1 MIIGQMTITI
11 EPEDIRRYIVAQDWT
26 DDQVQAFIARWQ
38 SSITDQL
45 VDTLLGPGGLLA
57 DYMSDPDCLAWVSTP
72 DNTQEGIS
80 PDVAR
85 VNYYCTH
92 CRDKGIEDV
101 DAMPAKDTTM
111 YWEKD
116 AQEWRL
122 SDDTGFERPYCTS
135 CGSEQ
140 LEEEQISSD

>member
-57 DYMSDPDCLAWVSTP
+57 DYMSDPDCLAWVTTP

-80 PDVAR
+80 LDVGVSPCSFCECPD
-85 VNYYCTH
+85 
-92 CRDKGIEDV
+92 
-101 DAMPAKDTTM
+101 
-111 YWEKD
+111 
-116 AQEWRL
+116 
-122 SDDTGFERPYCTS
+122 S
-135 CGSEQ
+135 
-140 LEEEQISSD
+140 EEEEENHRCLAYQDGCGCGENCPIKEDKCGCIQCWG

>member
-11 EPEDIRRYIVAQDWT
+11 EPEDIRRYTVAQDWT

-45 VDTLLGPGGLLA
+45 VDTLVGPGGLLA
-57 DYMSDPDCLAWVSTP
+57 DYMSDPDCLALVTMP
-72 DNTQEGIS
+72 DNT
-80 PDVAR
+80 R

-111 YWEKD
+111 YWEKNS
-116 AQEWRL
+116 QEWRL

>member
-57 DYMSDPDCLAWVSTP
+57 DYMSDPDCLALVTTPDNNQEVNDKTDKANARLIAAAPEMLEALELAKARGFGGEHSDECFDPVEGGLHCQCGLAIVQAAIDKAIGSTP
-72 DNTQEGIS
+72 D
-80 PDVAR
+80 
-85 VNYYCTH
+85 
-92 CRDKGIEDV
+92 
-101 DAMPAKDTTM
+101 
-111 YWEKD
+111 
-116 AQEWRL
+116 
-122 SDDTGFERPYCTS
+122 
-135 CGSEQ
+135 
-140 LEEEQISSD
+140 

>member
-57 DYMSDPDCLAWVSTP
+57 DYMSDPDCLALVTTPDNNQEVNDKTDKANARLIAAAPDLLAAAERALAFLPEFGGASIELQAAIDKAIGSTP
-72 DNTQEGIS
+72 D
-80 PDVAR
+80 
-85 VNYYCTH
+85 
-92 CRDKGIEDV
+92 
-101 DAMPAKDTTM
+101 
-111 YWEKD
+111 
-116 AQEWRL
+116 
-122 SDDTGFERPYCTS
+122 
-135 CGSEQ
+135 
-140 LEEEQISSD
+140 